1 MRNKSCASIS
11 DNTLQEDS
19 NKPFLGEPGKG
30 EGHWRAKCPAVFS
43 YLSLSYTNQKCQK
56 SVVSNVLDST
66 IFQFNAML
74 CQYEKDLQIESQ
86 KY

>member
-19 NKPFLGEPGKG
+19 NKPFFGGTWTGGGVLKS
-30 EGHWRAKCPAVFS
+30 PAVFS
-43 YLSLSYTNQKCQK
+43 YLSLSYTNQESQK

-66 IFQFNAML
+66 IFQFNAVL
-74 CQYEKDLQIESQ
+74 CQYEKDLQIKGQ
-86 KY
+86 I